1 MVLGRSL
8 KRRQTKNELLT
19 VPEKVRRRAS
29 QALAMGTPK
38 MWVEQTLYLIGH
50 NVTHHRP
57 NDPLLDEAIVSAQAL
72 LALLVEMR
80 ESES

>member
-1 MVLGRSL
+1 
-8 KRRQTKNELLT
+8 
-19 VPEKVRRRAS
+19 
-29 QALAMGTPK
+29 